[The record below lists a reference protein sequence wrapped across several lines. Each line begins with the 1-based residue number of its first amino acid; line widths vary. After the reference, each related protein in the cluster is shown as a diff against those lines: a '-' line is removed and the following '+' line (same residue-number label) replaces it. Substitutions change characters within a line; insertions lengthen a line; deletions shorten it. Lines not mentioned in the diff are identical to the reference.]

1 MTTTLEL
8 TKQLIARASVT
19 PDDRDCQ
26 KLIAEHLQAIGFEV
40 EHHRFG
46 QVDNLWA
53 RRGKQK
59 PLFVFAGHTD
69 VVPPGP
75 VDQWQYDPFTPTIAG
90 NTLYG
95 RGAADMKSSIAA
107 MICACE
113 KFIQA
118 NPDHNGS
125 IAFLITSDEEG
136 DAINGTVKIVELL
149 QRRNENIDWCLV
161 GEPSSSETVGDVVK
175 NGRRGS
181 LSGTLKIIGIQGHI
195 AYPRLADNPIHKFA
209 PALNDLVNERWDNGN
224 EFFPPTSFQISNINA
239 GTGANNVIPGSLEIL
254 FNVRFSTEITEGQI
268 RDRIE
273 QILDAHELNYEL
285 VWALSGNP
293 FLTSEGK
300 LIDATKAAIKNVRKF
315 DTELS
320 TSGGTSDGRFI
331 APTGAQVIELGPVNA
346 SIHKIDENID
356 IDELEALSGIYYELL
371 VQLLTTQD
379 LNSTNELQSG

>member
-8 TKQLIARASVT
+8 TKQLIARPSVT
-19 PDDRDCQ
+19 PDDQECQ
-26 KLIAEHLQAIGFEV
+26 KLIAGLLQAIGFEA

-46 QVDNLWA
+46 KVDNLWA
-53 RRGKQK
+53 RRGKQQ

-75 VDQWQYDPFTPTIAG
+75 VEQWQHDPFTPTISG
-90 NTLYG
+90 STLYG

-113 KFIQA
+113 KFIA
-118 NPDHNGS
+118 ENPDHNGS

-136 DAINGTVKIVELL
+136 DAIDGTVKIVELL
-149 QRRNENIDWCLV
+149 QQRNENIDWCLV
-161 GEPSSSETVGDVVK
+161 GEPTSTDTVGDVVK

-181 LSGTLKIIGIQGHI
+181 LSGTLKIIGTQGHI
-195 AYPRLADNPIHKFA
+195 AYPHLADNPIHRFA
-209 PALNDLVNERWDNGN
+209 PALNALVTEQWDNGN
-224 EFFPPTSFQISNINA
+224 DFFPPTSFQISNINA
-239 GTGANNVIPGSLEIL
+239 GTGANNVIPGSVDVL
-254 FNVRFSTEITEGQI
+254 FNVRFSTEITEDQI
-268 RDRIE
+268 RGRIE
-273 QILDAHELNYEL
+273 QILDAHGLEYKL

-293 FLTSEGK
+293 FLTSEGR
-300 LIDATKAAIKNVRKF
+300 LIDATRAAIKNIRKF

-356 IDELEALSGIYYELL
+356 IDELEELSRIYHEIL
-371 VQLLTTQD
+371 VQLLTT
-379 LNSTNELQSG
+379 

>member
-8 TKQLIARASVT
+8 TKQLIARPSVT
-19 PDDRDCQ
+19 PDDQGCQ
-26 KLIAEHLQAIGFEV
+26 KLIAGRLQAIGFEV

-46 QVDNLWA
+46 EVDNLWA
-53 RRGKQK
+53 RRGKQQ

-75 VDQWQYDPFTPTIAG
+75 VEQWQYDPFTPTISG
-90 NTLYG
+90 NTLFG

-113 KFIQA
+113 KFIA
-118 NPDHNGS
+118 ENPGHNGS

-136 DAINGTVKIVELL
+136 DAIDGTVKVVELL
-149 QRRNENIDWCLV
+149 QQRNENIDWCLV
-161 GEPSSSETVGDVVK
+161 GEPTSTDTVGDVVK

-181 LSGTLKIIGIQGHI
+181 LSGTLKIIGTQGHI
-195 AYPRLADNPIHKFA
+195 AYPQLADNPIHRLA
-209 PALNDLVNERWDNGN
+209 PALNDLVNEKWDNGN
-224 EFFPPTSFQISNINA
+224 EFFPPTSFQISNISA
-239 GTGANNVIPGSLEIL
+239 GTGANNVIPGSVDIL
-254 FNVRFSTEITEGQI
+254 FNLRFSTEITEEQI

-273 QILDAHELNYEL
+273 QILDAHGLDYEL

-293 FLTSEGK
+293 FLTSEGR
-300 LIDATKAAIKNVRKF
+300 LIDATRAAIKHVRKF

-346 SIHKIDENID
+346 SIHKIDENIG
-356 IDELEALSGIYYELL
+356 IDELEELTGIYHEIL
-371 VQLLTTQD
+371 VQLLTT
-379 LNSTNELQSG
+379 

>member
-8 TKQLIARASVT
+8 TKQLIARPSVT
-19 PDDRDCQ
+19 PDDQGCQ
-26 KLIAEHLQAIGFEV
+26 QLIAERLQAIGFEL

-46 QVDNLWA
+46 EVNNLWA
-53 RRGKQK
+53 RRGKQQ

-75 VDQWQYDPFTPTIAG
+75 VTQWQYDPFTPTISG

-113 KFIQA
+113 KFIA
-118 NPDHNGS
+118 ENPDHIGS

-136 DAINGTVKIVELL
+136 AAIDGTVKIVELL
-149 QRRNENIDWCLV
+149 QQRNENIEWCLV
-161 GEPSSSETVGDVVK
+161 GEPTSTDTVGDVVK

-181 LSGTLKIIGIQGHI
+181 LSGTLKIIGTQGHI
-195 AYPRLADNPIHKFA
+195 AYPQLADNPIHRLA
-209 PALNDLVNERWDNGN
+209 PALNDLVNEQWDNGN
-224 EFFPPTSFQISNINA
+224 DFFPPTSFQISNINA
-239 GTGANNVIPGSLEIL
+239 GTGANNVIPGSVDIL
-254 FNVRFSTEITEGQI
+254 FNVRFSTETTEEQI

-273 QILDAHELNYEL
+273 QILDAHGLKYEL

-293 FLTSEGK
+293 FLTSEGR
-300 LIDATKAAIKNVRKF
+300 LIDAAKAAIKNVRNF

-356 IDELEALSGIYYELL
+356 IDELEELTGIYHEIL
-371 VQLLTTQD
+371 VQLLT
-379 LNSTNELQSG
+379 S